1 MSKKRKNNTGIPD
14 LKLDS
19 LARMLLPMVREFY
32 ASEEGRKEYER
43 WKMERE
49 KNKLTKD
56 KEQAF
61 LSQKITKTH

>member
-14 LKLDS
+14 LELDS
-19 LARMLLPMVREFY
+19 LARMLLPIVREFY

-43 WKMERE
+43 WKMERG

-56 KEQAF
+56 EEQAF
-61 LSQKITKTH
+61 LL